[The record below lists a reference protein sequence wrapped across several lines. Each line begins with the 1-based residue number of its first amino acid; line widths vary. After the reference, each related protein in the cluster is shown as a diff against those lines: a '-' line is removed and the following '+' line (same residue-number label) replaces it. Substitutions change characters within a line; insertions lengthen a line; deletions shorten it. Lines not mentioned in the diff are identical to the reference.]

1 MGTHTLCPPYLTMS
15 LTLSDGYDFEPMND
29 SNTKGF
35 VNQRLKNAN
44 NRAYMQQEMNRI
56 ENYFLTTSIFLS
68 KEELERILKMYWKL
82 KY

>member
-1 MGTHTLCPPYLTMS
+1 MGTHTLCPPY

-29 SNTKGF
+29 PNTKGF

-56 ENYFLTTSIFLS
+56 ENYLLTTSIFLS
-68 KEELERILKMYWKL
+68 KEELERILKRYGKL